1 MAMFV
6 RNILS
11 SSAVGSK
18 ASAIWAV
25 SVGSLGVFSNRP
37 NVLTLHACHSICPE
51 TPPGRRNFF
60 SYDYIIM

>member
-37 NVLTLHACHSICPE
+37 NVLTLHACH
-51 TPPGRRNFF
+51 N
-60 SYDYIIM
+60 IIMSE